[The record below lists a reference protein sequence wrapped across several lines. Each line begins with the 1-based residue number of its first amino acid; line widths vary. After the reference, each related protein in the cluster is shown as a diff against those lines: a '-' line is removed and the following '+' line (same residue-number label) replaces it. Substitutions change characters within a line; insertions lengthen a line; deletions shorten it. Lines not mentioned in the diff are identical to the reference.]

1 MVDAVTLGLGVIILL
16 VFAYMVKVVLDL
28 QSTITSS
35 VDRMERQLGQLEQ
48 SAAQVS
54 SDVAGLKNSMSDKV
68 DRSFVERRLSGLADL
83 LRKKKR

>member
-1 MVDAVTLGLGVIILL
+1 MVDAVTLGLGVIILI

-28 QSTITSS
+28 QSTISSS

-54 SDVAGLKNSMSDKV
+54 SDVSGLKTAMNDKV
-68 DRSFVERRLSGLADL
+68 DRSFVERRLNGLSDL

>member
-28 QSTITSS
+28 QSTISAS
-35 VDRMERQLGQLEQ
+35 VERMERQLGQLEQ

-54 SDVAGLKNSMSDKV
+54 SDVAGLKNSMTEKV

>member
-1 MVDAVTLGLGVIILL
+1 VVDAVTLGLGVIILL

-28 QSTITSS
+28 QSTISAS

-54 SDVAGLKNSMSDKV
+54 SDVAGLKASMNDKV
-68 DRSFVERRLSGLADL
+68 DRTFVERRLSGLADL